1 MSICISY
8 ESYILGN
15 SAKRKKYAKR
25 YLLREA
31 LKDRCRL
38 CYQLWRVYS
47 GREFVKMLLDI
58 QSNYEKRKR
67 LNKDNMN
74 RLQANLLLMLAAMIW
89 GSSFVVQQIGTG
101 ELGTITFTGARFLV
115 GALVV
120 LPFAL
125 RQFAH
130 VHKNDRAFIS
140 RDWVGIAIT
149 GCILFTAAA
158 LQQHGILRT
167 TVINSGFLTALYV
180 PLVPVIGLL
189 VLKRKVHFSIWPA
202 SIFCFLGTYILS
214 GARDVELAIGDLWVI
229 SSTVFWASHVILVG
243 IMASKTRAP
252 LVVACGQF
260 FVCGIIGLL
269 MGVVIE
275 APTFSQ
281 ILGAGWGICYIGLF
295 SVGMAFTLQV
305 VGQRYTPAADA
316 AIILSSETVFA
327 AMGGMIF
334 LGERLSLFQLSG
346 ALMILLAIL
355 LVELLPLTGLGKPR
369 SL

>member
-1 MSICISY
+1 MDR
-8 ESYILGN
+8 LD
-15 SAKRKKYAKR
+15 
-25 YLLREA
+25 RE
-31 LKDRCRL
+31 
-38 CYQLWRVYS
+38 
-47 GREFVKMLLDI
+47 
-58 QSNYEKRKR
+58 
-67 LNKDNMN
+67 NMN
-74 RLQANLLLMLAAMIW
+74 RLQANLLLALAAMIW

-101 ELGTITFTGARFLV
+101 ELGTITFTGARFLL
-115 GALVV
+115 GGLVV

-130 VHKNDRAFIS
+130 VQRNDRVFINK
-140 RDWVGIAIT
+140 DWIGIVLT
-149 GCILFTAAA
+149 GCVLLTAAA

-189 VLKRKVHFSIWPA
+189 FLKRKVHFSIWPA
-202 SIFCFLGTYILS
+202 SICCFLGTYVLS
-214 GARDVELAIGDLWVI
+214 GAQNIELAIGDLWVI

-243 IMASKTRAP
+243 ILASKTRAP

-260 FVCGIIGLL
+260 LVCGIVGLL
-269 MGVVIE
+269 MGVGIE
-275 APTFSQ
+275 SPTFSQ

-346 ALMILLAIL
+346 AALILVAIL
-355 LVELLPLTGLGKPR
+355 LVELLPLTSLRKPR
-369 SL
+369 SLK

>member
-1 MSICISY
+1 
-8 ESYILGN
+8 
-15 SAKRKKYAKR
+15 
-25 YLLREA
+25 
-31 LKDRCRL
+31 
-38 CYQLWRVYS
+38 
-47 GREFVKMLLDI
+47 
-58 QSNYEKRKR
+58 
-67 LNKDNMN
+67 MN
-74 RLQANLLLMLAAMIW
+74 RLQANLLLALAAMIW

-101 ELGTITFTGARFLV
+101 ELGTITFTGARFLL
-115 GALVV
+115 GGLVV

-130 VHKNDRAFIS
+130 VQKNDRVFINK
-140 RDWVGIAIT
+140 DWIGIVLT
-149 GCILFTAAA
+149 GCVLLTAAA

-189 VLKRKVHFSIWPA
+189 FLKRKVHFSIWPA
-202 SIFCFLGTYILS
+202 SVCCFLGTYVLS
-214 GARDVELAIGDLWVI
+214 GAQNIELAIGDLWVI

-243 IMASKTRAP
+243 ILASKTRAP

-269 MGVVIE
+269 VGFVVE
-275 APTFSQ
+275 SPTFSQ

-346 ALMILLAIL
+346 AALILVAIL
-355 LVELLPLTGLGKPR
+355 LVELLPLTSLGKPR
-369 SL
+369 PLK